1 MEEKREQ
8 ANPEL
13 PCAQK
18 IRLGEPSHD
27 NRITLNRDKKRKNL
41 RPSRSTLRPA
51 TPKKATLALPSKK
64 RTNHSVD
71 SSVLRDKK
79 ALFKYLG
86 GRMISRCQQGT
97 LAMHVSSSSFA
108 CC

>member
-1 MEEKREQ
+1 MHSLLPPALRSSSSRAQLRTDFSMEEKREQ

-27 NRITLNRDKKRKNL
+27 NRITPNRDKKRTNL

-79 ALFKYLG
+79 
-86 GRMISRCQQGT
+86 T
-97 LAMHVSSSSFA
+97 LLK
-108 CC
+108 